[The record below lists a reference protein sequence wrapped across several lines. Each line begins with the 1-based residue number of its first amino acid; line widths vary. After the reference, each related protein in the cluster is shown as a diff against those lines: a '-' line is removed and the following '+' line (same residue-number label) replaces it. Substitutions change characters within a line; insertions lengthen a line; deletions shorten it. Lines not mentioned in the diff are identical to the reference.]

1 MKMTIT
7 RTSDMR
13 EFQSATL
20 KEADQHFEK
29 LAKAKYRMDLKKAQA
44 EKKIAEITSKLLEDN
59 KEDSEIYEKEAQWI
73 NSFVLTNKLS
83 FIKPRMR
90 KTEFGKYGVRGNPPK
105 VQIVDPEAII
115 KSSDELGLQLYK
127 TEKTV
132 LLDAVREAI
141 SKGHPVKGAKVI
153 SGDTVGFS
161 IDKHFLEEE
170 VQQAS

>member
-1 MKMTIT
+1 MTIT

-13 EFQSATL
+13 EFQSATFEEGD
-20 KEADQHFEK
+20 KHFEK
-29 LAKAKYRMDLKKAQA
+29 GVKAKFRMDARKAQA
-44 EKKIAEITSKLLEDN
+44 EKKISEIKSKLLQDNEED
-59 KEDSEIYEKEAQWI
+59 EGIFSRAMQWVT
-73 NSFVLTNKLS
+73 NFVLSNKFR

-105 VQIVDPEAII
+105 VIIVDPEAII
-115 KSSDELGLQLYK
+115 ASSDELGLQLYK

-132 LLDAVREAI
+132 LLDAVKEAI
-141 SKGHPVKGAKVI
+141 AQGHPVKGAKVI

-170 VQQAS
+170 VERAS